1 MRASTADV
9 CDSQVTAAKRVGE
22 VESAHR
28 DGAFFCDLAR
38 H

>member
-9 CDSQVTAAKRVGE
+9 CDSRVTAAQRVGE

-28 DGAFFCDLAR
+28 DGVFFCDLAG